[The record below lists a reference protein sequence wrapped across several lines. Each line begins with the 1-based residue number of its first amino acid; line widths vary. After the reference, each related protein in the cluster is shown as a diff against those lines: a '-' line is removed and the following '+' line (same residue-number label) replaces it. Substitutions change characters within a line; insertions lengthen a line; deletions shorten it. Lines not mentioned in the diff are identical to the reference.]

1 MNFHILKLVY
11 CKLDFKFQS
20 SDVIESAASYFT
32 LHSFLQQDKSL
43 EPAWSCQELFITS
56 KLSIHLVTVSI
67 SLSVSSPSSGCST
80 VVSSMLSSM
89 VWADS
94 RELNRT
100 AVSSSRLTP
109 PSSACIQKFTSSQ
122 KINCESWFTKVVKVN
137 PAPVLTC
144 KNPLEEEK
152 EETTNSASPSE
163 LQWKERINCYHQYA
177 NLTLAKKKLKTR
189 QFLFFLY
196 LPSSACKL
204 IQPNLL

>member
-1 MNFHILKLVY
+1 MGQNKRNVLFIAEPQDDSFVLFPQASEPSMNFHILKLVY

-20 SDVIESAASYFT
+20 SDVIESAVSYFT
-32 LHSFLQQDKSL
+32 LFCSKIKSL

-56 KLSIHLVTVSI
+56 KQSIHLVTVSI

-109 PSSACIQKFTSSQ
+109 PSSACIQKFTIVH
-122 KINCESWFTKVVKVN
+122 KKLIVKVDSQR
-137 PAPVLTC
+137 L
-144 KNPLEEEK
+144 
-152 EETTNSASPSE
+152 
-163 LQWKERINCYHQYA
+163 
-177 NLTLAKKKLKTR
+177 
-189 QFLFFLY
+189 
-196 LPSSACKL
+196 
-204 IQPNLL
+204 